1 MDNTQVK
8 QVKVICSNYG
18 GNECNDCKF
27 NHVTNGYLGQKFYC
41 TCAMNDMS
49 GDTVTLVQP

>member
-1 MDNTQVK
+1 MNNIEIK
-8 QVKVICSNYG
+8 QTKVICSNYG
-18 GNECNDCKF
+18 GNECYDCKF

-49 GDTVTLVQP
+49 GDMVTLIEP